1 MAAETQIIISAKDLA
16 TDVFRRVAT
25 ASNGLTRI
33 FEGTRNLIPFAGA
46 GLGVHSLKELIEHQV
61 EYMDQAGK
69 MAQITGLT
77 TQAYTELS
85 YAATLADVS
94 GESLNKSI
102 GKLSKNMVAA
112 SDGSGDAYDAF
123 KALGISVKDSS
134 GQLKSADQVLAEV
147 ADRFGQYKDGA
158 EKTALAMALFGK
170 SGAEMI
176 PMLNKGSAEIS
187 LMRAEAQALGLTFG
201 EDVAR
206 QAEEVNDNFKR
217 LHARTDALKT
227 IFVSGMLPALVDVS
241 DYLLSTGTHADTL
254 RSKLDMVEQSVR
266 GLAYGSVAIKNVLDM
281 LAFGGY
287 HTAEAV
293 GWAIQGE
300 MIYAWDAL
308 KRLNKSGWEDLN
320 DINNAYTKIWLGERD
335 TRGDESGLRTSGH
348 KKGDKIAAPIV
359 PTGDKGDGAS
369 TIKALTQEAMKAEQ
383 ALNEML
389 ATYRELELTLQG
401 DTFGVT
407 QARQQA
413 DFVKQQDE
421 ALRELVRIADERK
434 VLASKNKLTPEASG
448 LLDRQAKAVGERL
461 SMLPFLDGQ
470 KNNIATIANDIE
482 RLNRDATHM
491 TTMAGLTG
499 QGVYEAQIAGIKA
512 KYEALRMDPKTSQ
525 QGAQW
530 DMEQEAALARAG
542 QDRAKALAQQRGEL
556 AQLTNNTKEYYA
568 AQAEVLTIERDLAS
582 TAQERAIKQ
591 QQLDKVMAQKNGD
604 AMDAMGRSLRAY
616 GAEASDVWQN
626 FYRAGANAAGKVED
640 ALTDALSMKDVDIES
655 LMQSLGAE
663 ITRAAVVRPLLGQL
677 TELLGS
683 TGLFGDM
690 GQTAEAAALT
700 TAAVG
705 LDTSSIA
712 LETSAFALDTSA
724 FALDTSAMGLD
735 AAALALDAAAMSLGA
750 GGVAS
755 SGGDG
760 GLLGGFLGSFFDLDG
775 AFADGGYTGPGRILV
790 GEKGPEILELG
801 SSGYV
806 HNNADTRAML
816 SGVGGASISSST
828 VTIHQ
833 SFDFRGA
840 DTGTETR
847 LRAAVGVMK
856 KQAVAEALAQVK
868 ALSDRGGKF
877 SRTVGRRT

>member
-25 ASNGLTRI
+25 ASQGLTRI
-33 FEGTRNLIPFAGA
+33 FEGTRSLIPFAGA

-61 EYMDQAGK
+61 EFMDQAGK

-77 TQAYTELS
+77 TQSYTELS

-102 GKLSKNMVAA
+102 AKLSKNMVAA
-112 SDGSGDAYDAF
+112 ADGSGDAYDAF
-123 KALGISVKDSS
+123 NTLGISVKDSS
-134 GQLKSADQVLAEV
+134 GQLKGADQVLAEI
-147 ADRFGQYKDGA
+147 ADRFGQYEDGA
-158 EKTALAMALFGK
+158 AKTALAMALFGK

-187 LMRAEAQALGLTFG
+187 HMRAEAQALGLTFG
-201 EDVAR
+201 ADLAR

-217 LHARTDALKT
+217 LHSRTEALKT
-227 IFVSGMLPALVDVS
+227 IIVTGMLPALLDTSEYFLESANSAEKYRDKLSQIESVTRGIIYWAVS
-241 DYLLSTGTHADTL
+241 T
-254 RSKLDMVEQSVR
+254 
-266 GLAYGSVAIKNVLDM
+266 KNVVDM
-281 LAFGGY
+281 AASIPYFFGKAIGDELSGRG
-287 HTAEAV
+287 HRV
-293 GWAIQGE
+293 GE
-300 MIYAWDAL
+300 EFENL
-308 KRLNKSGWEDLN
+308 KNSIFEDLN
-320 DINNAYTKIWLGERD
+320 DINKAYTDIWLGKGKGHGAGD
-335 TRGDESGLRTSGH
+335 TDGSPKTA
-348 KKGDKIAAPIV
+348 KTNAPIIKA
-359 PTGDKGDGAS
+359 GDKGEGAS
-369 TIKALTQEAMKAEQ
+369 TIKTLTQEAMKAEQ

-389 ATYRELELTLQG
+389 AIYRELELTLQG

-407 QARQQA
+407 LAKQEA

-421 ALRELVRIADERK
+421 ALRELKRIADERA

-448 LLDRQAKAVGERL
+448 LLDRQQRAVAEKL
-461 SMLPFLDGQ
+461 KMLPFIDAQ
-470 KNNIATIANDIE
+470 KNSIATIANDIE
-482 RLNRDATHM
+482 KLNREATHM
-491 TTMAGLTG
+491 TTMAGFTG
-499 QGVYEAQIAGIKA
+499 KGAYEAQLASINA
-512 KYEALRMDPKTSQ
+512 KYDALRKDPKTSQ

-530 DMEQEAALARAG
+530 DLEQQAALARAG
-542 QDRAKALAQQRGEL
+542 QDRAKALAQQRAEL

-568 AQAEVLTIERDLAS
+568 AQADVLTIERDLAA
-582 TAQERAIKQ
+582 TAEERAIKQ
-591 QQLDKVMAQKNGD
+591 QQLDKVLAQKNGD
-604 AMDAMGRSLRAY
+604 AMDGMGRSLRAY
-616 GAEASDVWQN
+616 GAEAQDVWQN
-626 FYRAGANAAGKVED
+626 FYRAGTNAAGKVED
-640 ALTDALSMKDVDIES
+640 ALTDALSMKDVDLGN

-663 ITRAAVVRPLLGQL
+663 MTRAAIVRPMLGML
-677 TELLGS
+677 MEGLSS
-683 TGLFGDM
+683 TGLFGNL
-690 GQTAEAAALT
+690 GQTTEAAALT

-712 LETSAFALDTSA
+712 LETSAIALDTSA

-735 AAALALDAAAMSLGA
+735 ASAMALEAAATALGA
-750 GGVAS
+750 GGVTS

-760 GLLGGFLGSFFDLDG
+760 SGLLGGFLGSFFNLDG
-775 AFADGGYTGPGRILV
+775 AFAEGGHTGAGRILV
-790 GEKGPEILELG
+790 GERGPEILELG
-801 SSGYV
+801 RSGYV
-806 HNNADTRAML
+806 YNNAETEAML
-816 SGVGGASISSST
+816 SGAGSANISSSN

-847 LRAAVGVMK
+847 LRTAAGIIK

>member
-16 TDVFRRVAT
+16 TDVFKRVGT
-25 ASNGLTRI
+25 ASEGLTRI

-77 TQAYTELS
+77 TQSYTELS

-102 GKLSKNMVAA
+102 VKLSKNMVAA
-112 SDGSGDAYDAF
+112 ADGSGDAYDAF
-123 KALGISVKDSS
+123 NTLGISVKDSS
-134 GQLKSADQVLAEV
+134 GQLKSADQVLAEI
-147 ADRFGQYKDGA
+147 ADRFGQYEDGA
-158 EKTALAMALFGK
+158 GKTARAMALFGK
-170 SGAEMI
+170 GGNEMI
-176 PMLNKGSAEIS
+176 PMLNKGSEELAH
-187 LMRAEAQALGLTFG
+187 MRAEAQALGLTFG

-281 LAFGGY
+281 LASGGY

-320 DINNAYTKIWLGERD
+320 DINNAYTKIWLG
-335 TRGDESGLRTSGH
+335 
-348 KKGDKIAAPIV
+348 GDKTHGAGADAGHAKEKKQFPDK
-359 PTGDKGDGAS
+359 PNDDKGDGAA
-369 TIKALTQEAMKAEQ
+369 TIKTLTQEAMKAEQ
-383 ALNEML
+383 GLNEL
-389 ATYRELELTLQG
+389 LGTYRELELTLQG

-407 QARQQA
+407 LTKQET

-421 ALRELVRIADERK
+421 ALRELQKISDERK
-434 VLASKNKLTPEASG
+434 ALAAKKKLTPEASG
-448 LLDRQAKAVGERL
+448 ILDRQQRAVVGKLEA
-461 SMLPFLDGQ
+461 LPFVDGI

-482 RLNRDATHM
+482 KLNRDATHM

-499 QGVYEAQIAGIKA
+499 KGVYEAQIAGIKA
-512 KYEALRMDPKTSQ
+512 KYEALRQDPKTSQ

-626 FYRAGANAAGKVED
+626 FYRAGASAAGKVED

-663 ITRAAVVRPLLGQL
+663 MTRAAVVRPLLGQL

-690 GQTAEAAALT
+690 GQTAESAALT

-750 GGVAS
+750 RGVVS

-801 SSGYV
+801 GSGYV
-806 HNNADTRAML
+806 YNNAETQAML
-816 SGVGGASISSST
+816 SGTGGANYSSSK
-828 VTIHQ
+828 VTINQ

-847 LRAAVGVMK
+847 LRAAVGLMK

>member
-1 MAAETQIIISAKDLA
+1 MAAETQIIVSAKDLA
-16 TDVFRRVAT
+16 TDTFRRIGL
-25 ASNGLTRI
+25 ASEGLSRI

-46 GLGVHSLKELIEHQV
+46 GLGVHSFKELIEHQV

-77 TQAYTELS
+77 TQSYTELS
-85 YAATLADVS
+85 YAAQLADVS

-112 SDGSGDAYDAF
+112 ADGSGDAFDAF
-123 KALGISVKDSS
+123 NVLGISVKDNT
-134 GQLKSADQVLAEV
+134 GHLKSADQILAEV

-176 PMLNKGSAEIS
+176 PMLNKGSEEIAH
-187 LMRAEAQALGLTFG
+187 MRAEAQALGLTFG
-201 EDVAR
+201 EDLAH

-217 LHARTDALKT
+217 LHSRTEALKT
-227 IFVSGMLPALVDVS
+227 IFVSGMLPALVDTS
-241 DYLLSTGTHADTL
+241 EYMLHSATAADKLRGSLSPIETTA
-254 RSKLDMVEQSVR
+254 R
-266 GLAYGSVAIKNVLDM
+266 GLAFSLMVVKNVLDQ
-281 LAFGGY
+281 LANGAYHGGLGGS
-287 HTAEAV
+287 AV
-293 GWAIQGE
+293 LVGNFKMAQE
-300 MIYAWDAL
+300 EYVELNNSAL
-308 KRLNKSGWEDLN
+308 EDLK
-320 DINNAYTKIWLGERD
+320 DVQNAWEEIWLGKGAGKEPGMHSLAYAEHMLD
-335 TRGDESGLRTSGH
+335 
-348 KKGDKIAAPIV
+348 KKPAPITK
-359 PTGDKGDGAS
+359 PGDKGDGAS
-369 TIKALTQEAMKAEQ
+369 TIKTLTQEAMKAEQ

-421 ALRELVRIADERK
+421 ALRELARIADERK

-482 RLNRDATHM
+482 KLNRDATHM

-542 QDRAKALAQQRGEL
+542 QDHAKALAQQRGEL

-604 AMDAMGRSLRAY
+604 ALDAMGRSLRAY

-700 TAAVG
+700 TAAMG

-760 GLLGGFLGSFFDLDG
+760 GLLSGFLGSFFDLDG

-806 HNNADTRAML
+806 YNNADTRAML
-816 SGVGGASISSST
+816 SGAGGANISSST

-877 SRTVGRRT
+877 SRAVGRRT